1 MTRAARRSR
10 HLERDATLTQIRH
23 HHHRLDLDRDRD
35 RDRLFDRLFV
45 RRDYSELLIYPRC
58 L

>member
-35 RDRLFDRLFV
+35 RLFDRLFV